1 MGGRSIRAWGFVA
14 FGAFGAFGAGC
25 TGGDPC
31 EQVAALLRKCCD
43 KGPVENQEVCE
54 ARASDLEGNGNS
66 DACDQALQE
75 GDFAGCDP

>member
-1 MGGRSIRAWGFVA
+1 M
-14 FGAFGAFGAGC
+14 
-25 TGGDPC
+25 
-31 EQVAALLRKCCD
+31 LRKCCD